1 MMKMI
6 EKQYKIIDETGI
18 HARPAAIL
26 VKGASKFIAELQV
39 QYKDKTANLKS
50 IMGVL
55 SLGVVQ
61 EAEIN
66 IIANGEDEQEAL
78 QEMDEIIKKEGLAV

>member
-1 MMKMI
+1 MV
-6 EKQYKIIDETGI
+6 EKQYKVNDETGI

-26 VKGASKFIAELQV
+26 VRVAGQFKSDIQI
-39 QYKDKTANLKS
+39 QYKEKKANLKS
-50 IMGVL
+50 IMGVM

-61 EAEIN
+61 KAEIK

-78 QEMDEIIKKEGLAV
+78 QGMDEIMKKEGLAV